1 MWRAFFLV
9 MGQWSHDQLSLGFGF
24 SGDFVTLLLILFVFL
39 IWKFG
44 GGGCLG
50 APLSIGWLCA
60 YLIVCGID
68 FLAGL
73 ACLAGLVRRAC
84 FLIGGTPRC

>member
-44 GGGCLG
+44 GGGGVSGRPCLLG
-50 APLSIGWLCA
+50 EYFMVAGVLRVLVSGW
-60 YLIVCGID
+60 
-68 FLAGL
+68 
-73 ACLAGLVRRAC
+73 CL
-84 FLIGGTPRC
+84 

>member
-39 IWKFG
+39 IWKLWG
-44 GGGCLG
+44 GGVSRG
-50 APLSIGWLCA
+50 APVYWVNI
-60 YLIVCGID
+60 
-68 FLAGL
+68 
-73 ACLAGLVRRAC
+73 
-84 FLIGGTPRC
+84 

>member
-24 SGDFVTLLLILFVFL
+24 SGDFVTLLLILLVFL

-50 APLSIGWLCA
+50 APLSTG
-60 YLIVCGID
+60 
-68 FLAGL
+68 
-73 ACLAGLVRRAC
+73 
-84 FLIGGTPRC
+84 

>member
-44 GGGCLG
+44 GGGGCLG
-50 APLSIGWLCA
+50 APLSNG
-60 YLIVCGID
+60 
-68 FLAGL
+68 
-73 ACLAGLVRRAC
+73 
-84 FLIGGTPRC
+84 